1 MNSALRSADE
11 PSRRDFVL
19 GIAKTCLG
27 VSVLPMLGGK
37 AGAVP
42 FEGSSKAKQVPTARN
57 VIYLYMSGGMTH
69 LDTFGVVPGADT
81 MGDTK
86 CIPTSADGV
95 QLGDGLPTVAKQM
108 HHGVIINS
116 MMSTQG
122 AHEQGNYFQHT
133 GYTMRGATRHP
144 TMGAWLQKFQGKG
157 HPDLPGTVVI
167 SGDSKHPGGGFFEA
181 PFQPLVLNNPSTGLQ
196 HSKRLANL
204 GESDFDYRLD
214 LSAKLNAGF
223 EETYKH
229 SAVRAYSDVY
239 KDAVKVMKSADLAA
253 FDLSQESSEAQAEY
267 GTSNFG
273 QGCLLARRLVEHGVR
288 FVEVSLG
295 GWDMHQD
302 IYARLPERIGEL
314 DKALG
319 ALLGDLDRRGLL
331 NETLVVL
338 TSEFGRTPKINQNSG
353 RDHYPKAFS
362 SVLWGGGIKG
372 GQIYGKTDKGI
383 EVTENK
389 VNVPDLNATIGYA
402 LGLPLDQVI
411 FSPTKR
417 PFTIADKGQPLTSL
431 FS

>member
-1 MNSALRSADE
+1 
-11 PSRRDFVL
+11 
-19 GIAKTCLG
+19 
-27 VSVLPMLGGK
+27 
-37 AGAVP
+37 
-42 FEGSSKAKQVPTARN
+42 
-57 VIYLYMSGGMTH
+57 
-69 LDTFGVVPGADT
+69 
-81 MGDTK
+81 
-86 CIPTSADGV
+86 
-95 QLGDGLPTVAKQM
+95 
-108 HHGVIINS
+108 
-116 MMSTQG
+116 
-122 AHEQGNYFQHT
+122 
-133 GYTMRGATRHP
+133 
-144 TMGAWLQKFQGKG
+144 MGAWLQKFQGKG

-239 KDAVKVMKSADLAA
+239 KNAVKVMKSADLAA

-267 GTSNFG
+267 RTSNFG

-302 IYARLPERIGEL
+302 IYARLQRIGEL

-338 TSEFGRTPKINQNSG
+338 ASKEARPHAKDQPKLWPRPLPESLPFPCSG
-353 RDHYPKAFS
+353 AAASKAVRS
-362 SVLWGGGIKG
+362 
-372 GQIYGKTDKGI
+372 T
-383 EVTENK
+383 
-389 VNVPDLNATIGYA
+389 AR
-402 LGLPLDQVI
+402 
-411 FSPTKR
+411 PTRHRSHREQSQR
-417 PFTIADKGQPLTSL
+417 PRP
-431 FS
+431 